1 MFLVLACI
9 SLIIFELSFFMILAF
24 KTKRSDGHLSLFV
37 FGWFLWSRGVV
48 FHHCTCGLSGS
59 GGRLV

>member
-9 SLIIFELSFFMILAF
+9 SLIIFELSLHSRQG
-24 KTKRSDGHLSLFV
+24 RSDGHLSLFV

>member
-24 KTKRSDGHLSLFV
+24 KTRPERWTFKSFCLWLVSLV
-37 FGWFLWSRGVV
+37 SCVV